1 MIEKF
6 NQICEFRKANP
17 GTKGNGLSVQDPSLI
32 PLVDD
37 LTSLRISLEQK
48 FQNYKGFEFKFEQSK
63 GQTYFP
69 SILHL
74 AILPPEQTVSNGIY
88 VVICFDKLGRGALA
102 GCAESKTN
110 PKGLNTTIRKIPRQD
125 LDIDIDGLRPTTK
138 YNNTFE
144 NPKEFYYDNLKENDL
159 ENHLQDSLDLCL
171 YHLSLINESPININ
185 TRVNANYAKE
195 SPDFN
200 VDDIEDGRE
209 KVARHI
215 TLRRGQKKFRNA
227 LIKAYNGTCAVTGST
242 TLSVLEAAHI
252 IPYKG
257 NDTNVVQNGILLRSD
272 IHTLFDLGLLTITP
286 NRFEVK
292 LHQDIS
298 ESEYS
303 QYSKLTLPSNRS
315 DYPNENAL
323 LWHNENEFKK

>member
-1 MIEKF
+1 MIDRF
-6 NQICEFRKANP
+6 NQICEFRQANP
-17 GTKGNGLSVQDPSLI
+17 GTRGNGLSVQDPSLI
-32 PLVDD
+32 PLIED
-37 LTSLRISLEQK
+37 LTSLRFSLEQR
-48 FQNYKGFEFKFEQSK
+48 FQNYRGFEFKFEQSK

-74 AILPPEQTVSNGIY
+74 AILPPKQTVSKGIY

-110 PKGLNTTIRKIPRQD
+110 PMGLNTIIRKIPRQD
-125 LDIDIDGLRPTTK
+125 LNIDVDGLRPTTK

-144 NPKEFYYDNLKENDL
+144 NPKEFYFNDLSENDL
-159 ENHLQDSLDLCL
+159 INHLQDSLDLCL
-171 YHLSLINESPININ
+171 YHLSLIDESPININ
-185 TRVNANYAKE
+185 TRVNAKYAHE
-195 SPDFN
+195 NSDFN
-200 VDDIEDGRE
+200 IDDIEDGRE

-215 TLRRGQKKFRNA
+215 TLRRGQKKFRDA
-227 LIKAYNGTCAVTGST
+227 LIKAYNGTCAVTGSK

-252 IPYKG
+252 VPYKG

-272 IHTLFDLGLLTITP
+272 IHTLFDLGLLTIIP
-286 NRFEVK
+286 NKFEIK

-303 QYSKLTLPSNRS
+303 KYNKLTLPSNRL
-315 DYPNENAL
+315 DYPNEAAL